1 MTDLPTAPTPK
12 TKAPVWI
19 KIALTLS
26 LVLNLGLVG
35 MLAGLATRTMRDGSV
50 VTAAIAALPDKD
62 RSALRREARENFRA
76 LRGHAAS
83 ADARK
88 QLLATLTADEFDA
101 AAFETALAAGRTH
114 LAEMTE
120 RMQTRIT
127 ARVAAMSVEERR
139 AYAAELS
146 DRLERRKPPAPR
158 S

>member
-12 TKAPVWI
+12 TKTPVWI
-19 KIALTLS
+19 KVALTLS

-62 RSALRREARENFRA
+62 RSALRREARETFRA

-139 AYAAELS
+139 VYAAELGE
-146 DRLERRKPPAPR
+146 RLERRKPPAPR
-158 S
+158 P